1 MDLTHSPVVRSHAVP
16 FQKRALQ
23 ISVQESTL
31 IEAKSV
37 NALGYN
43 VNMIEFVIA
52 GMSDHYMDLSDISL
66 LVKLR
71 FWKSQ
76 GTPLDD
82 AVKEKLFFCENFLPS
97 LIKSC
102 EFWINQTNMTPSCE
116 HYAYKACILSRLN
129 HTASYGRTVLE
140 TGLYQPDPR
149 KEGATLN
156 NAAATVRKGYLTVD
170 KPVLLQTNLL
180 IDAATCQKLILNG
193 CSLRCRIT
201 LNSLDFV
208 CNVTEAAA
216 PLPVLEI
223 QDARLQVRSVLLT
236 DQAALSNNQ
245 QLLKSPALYHYR
257 KIEVR
262 TQILPKDV
270 TSFVTSALSLGVQPA
285 LCIAAF
291 VDNQAFNGLKTAD
304 PFAFVHRDLEN
315 LSLIQ
320 NGKCMSYSDLDA
332 SHFYGLTSVYSN
344 LLRNLGWHKQSTGC
358 QVTPEA
364 FVNGSFFASWLLTD
378 DHEPIGTHTSVPK
391 TGSLR
396 IEGCFKSALQASL
409 TLVVLFEYDSC
420 FSIDSDRSVAIN
432 Y

>member
-1 MDLTHSPVVRSHAVP
+1 MDFTHSPVVRSHAVP
-16 FQKRALQ
+16 FAKRALQ
-23 ISVQESTL
+23 VSVQESSL

-43 VNMIEFVIA
+43 VNMFEFVVA
-52 GMSDHYMDLSDISL
+52 AMSDHYLDLSEISL
-66 LVKLR
+66 IVKLR

-76 GTPLDD
+76 GVALDD
-82 AVKEKLFFCENFLPS
+82 ATKEKLFFCENFLPS

-102 EFWINQTNMTPSCE
+102 EFWINQTNMTPSCD
-116 HYAYKACILSRLN
+116 HYAYKSCILSRLN
-129 HTASYGRTVLE
+129 HTSSYGRTVLE
-140 TGLYQPDPR
+140 SGLYTPDPR
-149 KEGATLN
+149 VKDVTLDN
-156 NAAATVRKGYLTVD
+156 DSAKKRKAHLASN
-170 KPVLLQTNLL
+170 KAVLLQTNLL
-180 IDAATCQKLILNG
+180 IDAATCEKLILNG
-193 CSLRCRIT
+193 CNLRCRIT
-201 LNSLDFV
+201 LNSMDFV

-216 PLPVLEI
+216 ALPVLEI

-291 VDNQAFNGLKTAD
+291 VDNQAFNGLKTSD
-304 PFAFVHRDLEN
+304 PFVFVHRDLES

-320 NGKCMSYSDLDA
+320 NGKCFSYSDLDA
-332 SHFYGLTSVYSN
+332 THFYGLTTVYSN
-344 LLRNLGWHKQSTGC
+344 LLSNLGWNKQPSGC

-396 IEGCFKSALQASL
+396 IEGCFKSALQNSL

-420 FSIDSDRSVAIN
+420 FSIDADRSVAIT